1 MVCGLSLS
9 HIHSQ
14 LYTLLSLKWGGQGL
28 LPSSCLTCICQI
40 YIVFPWHSIKNV
52 PFQFSPPTPLVFYLP
67 WRESC
72 TIWWKK
78 IARMEREGGAPL
90 LRSQSADL
98 LCSREKN
105 EPTLLEADVDTV
117 SVIEDGKSW
126 LSHCS
131 YKGVLMAVR
140 DPVMDHLPICG
151 RTAETAWNQ
160 KWSHSVILTC
170 KRHQRLSLF
179 GVFFFK
185 PFPAECIMDIFQII
199 LRLEREVKTI
209 SL

>member
-1 MVCGLSLS
+1 MVCGMSLS
-9 HIHSQ
+9 HSHSQ
-14 LYTLLSLKWGGQGL
+14 LHTLLSLKWGGQCL

-52 PFQFSPPTPLVFYLP
+52 SFQLFSPPPTPCFYLP

-78 IARMEREGGAPL
+78 IPLMEREGGVPL

-98 LCSREKN
+98 LYSREKKN

-126 LSHCS
+126 LSRCS
-131 YKGVLMAVR
+131 YKGVLTAVR
-140 DPVMDHLPICG
+140 DPVMDHLLICG
-151 RTAETAWNQ
+151 RTAEASRKQ
-160 KWSHSVILTC
+160 IWSHSVILTW

-179 GVFFFK
+179 GVFFFLNL
-185 PFPAECIMDIFQII
+185 PFGMNNGLFQ
-199 LRLEREVKTI
+199 TM
-209 SL
+209 